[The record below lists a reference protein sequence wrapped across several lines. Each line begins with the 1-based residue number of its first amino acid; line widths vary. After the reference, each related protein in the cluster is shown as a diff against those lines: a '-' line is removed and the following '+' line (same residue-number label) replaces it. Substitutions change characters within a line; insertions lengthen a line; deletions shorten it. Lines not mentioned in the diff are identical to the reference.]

1 MTATSASR
9 PASARD
15 PRHRLRLLGAVLVA
29 TVGGI
34 HFYLYFDYFHRVHI
48 IGTLFLA
55 NAATGVLIAG
65 WLLAS
70 DGVLALIAG
79 AGFAAT
85 TLCAFLISVHWGLFG
100 FHERF
105 SGTWQS
111 AAGLVELAAVLL
123 LGALTAQSLLRPAR
137 PIAEGPHPP
146 ARP

>member
-1 MTATSASR
+1 
-9 PASARD
+9 
-15 PRHRLRLLGAVLVA
+15 
-29 TVGGI
+29 VGGI

-48 IGTLFLA
+48 IGALFLA
-55 NAATGVLIAG
+55 NAAIGVLIAL

-85 TLCAFLISVHWGLFG
+85 TLCGFLISVQWGLFG

-111 AAGLVELAAVLL
+111 AAGLVELVTVLL
-123 LGALTAQSLLRPAR
+123 LGTLAAESLLRPVR
-137 PIAEGPHPP
+137 PLAEQAAASGPSVKLGDQQYMPGAGADLPHLDQTP
-146 ARP
+146 

>member
-9 PASARD
+9 RSSAHA

-29 TVGGI
+29 AIGGI

-48 IGTLFLA
+48 IGALFLA
-55 NAATGVLIAG
+55 NAATGVLIAL

-111 AAGLVELAAVLL
+111 TAGLVELGAVLV
-123 LGALTAQSLLRPAR
+123 LGTLAAQSLLHPVRQF
-137 PIAEGPHPP
+137 AEGPQQ
-146 ARP
+146 ATRP